1 MELSDEQAYALEL
14 FKQGNNLL
22 ISGPGGTGKSKLIR
36 DFVHYAKENDKK
48 IQITALTG
56 CASLL
61 LGLNAKTIH
70 SWSGIR
76 LCKGTNESIIEQACK
91 NKNAKKNW
99 KSVKILVIDEG
110 SMMSRKMFDVLNAI
124 AKKIRNDP
132 RPFGN
137 IQVIVTCDFYQLP
150 PVETSGDE
158 ESGEFCFESPNY
170 YDVFPLENHVLLTK
184 IFRQKDPQ
192 YIEILN
198 EVRKGSLTKPTIE
211 ILKQY
216 VNREYNMEEN
226 NGIYLTKL
234 FPTRSRVDNLNKQ
247 MFDALDD
254 SEKSFELTKSTA
266 TLVYA
271 ESGKAIEKEKIDLC
285 RCLQQRDIDNEI
297 NQLISSSPALETLSL
312 KLNTMVM
319 CNVNLDM
326 ERKICNG
333 SQGVIIDFVG
343 SENAPKV
350 RFSNNVTMIMTKHVW
365 QSETYPTISISQY
378 PLQHAWALT
387 IHKIQGTTLKVAQMD
402 IGSSVFTYG
411 QSYVALSR
419 IESLNGLYLS
429 GFEPNKIKANPKVTA
444 FYEKIPPMDNDK
456 LQALIHKNKSQN
468 IFHDFELK
476 EESYET
482 STPMNKDVKIIKLP

>member
-1 MELSDEQAYALEL
+1 MELSDEQIYALEL

-36 DFVHYAKENDKK
+36 DFVYYAKENKKK

-99 KSVKILVIDEG
+99 KSVQILIIDEG

-150 PVETSGDE
+150 PIETQGE
-158 ESGEFCFESPNY
+158 QESGEFCFESPQY
-170 YDVFPLENHVLLTK
+170 FDTFPLENHVLLTK
-184 IFRQKDPQ
+184 IFRQNDPQ

-198 EVRKGSLTKPTIE
+198 EVRKGKLTPPTIE
-211 ILKQY
+211 ILKKY
-216 VNREYNMEEN
+216 VNRDYNIEEN

-234 FPTRSRVDNLNKQ
+234 FPTRSRVDNLNNQ
-247 MFDALDD
+247 MFDALED
-254 SEKSFELTKSTA
+254 SPKSYELTKSRN
-266 TLVYA
+266 TLLYM

-285 RCLQQRDIDNEI
+285 MCLQQRDIDNEI
-297 NQLISSSPALETLSL
+297 NQLISSSPALEKLSL
-312 KLNTMVM
+312 KINTMVM
-319 CNVNLDM
+319 CNINLDM

-333 SQGVIIDFVG
+333 SQGIVVDFVG
-343 SENAPKV
+343 PDNAPKV
-350 RFSNNVTMIMTKHVW
+350 RFSNNVTIVMNKHVW

-402 IGSSVFTYG
+402 IGNSVFTYG

-419 IESLNGLYLS
+419 IESINGLYLS
-429 GFEPNKIKANPKVTA
+429 GFEPNRIKANPKVTA
-444 FYEKIPPMDNDK
+444 FYEKIPPIDTDK
-456 LQALIHKNKSQN
+456 IQTLINANKQSN
-468 IFHDFELK
+468 IFCDFELQ
-476 EESYET
+476 EENYEK
-482 STPMNKDVKIIKLP
+482 SIPDKDIKIIKLP